1 MRSRNYRRREYA
13 NLAMI
18 ALIIALLIV
27 IMVFGALS
35 AMATNTG
42 AALGFGFITSMAVTA
57 ALVLF
62 MEVLS

>member
-35 AMATNTG
+35 ATATNTG
-42 AALGFGFITSMAVTA
+42 AALGFGFIASMAVTA

-62 MEVLS
+62 MEELS

>member
-27 IMVFGALS
+27 ITVFGALS
-35 AMATNTG
+35 ATATNTG
-42 AALGFGFITSMAVTA
+42 AALGFGFIASMAVTA

-62 MEVLS
+62 MEELS